1 VKLTDLDLNKLS
13 IFLAVADSGG
23 VGKAA
28 KRLGRTSSAVSQSIS
43 GLEAA
48 LGAPLF
54 DRVGKRLVLTR
65 GGQALRERVAASEQL
80 LEQGVT
86 ELRGDAGEPSGIVRL
101 GTYLGFPRQRL
112 CALLL
117 EFTRLH
123 PRASVRVVHAPGR
136 ELERRLQNN
145 RLDFVLSFGA
155 AAPAGSPLVSTRLFS
170 QELVLVA
177 SDRHFE
183 AGFSLDVLGSTPIVD
198 YYPSDPLIERW
209 LAHHYPRRV
218 PSFRVRF
225 WAATTDLVLELLLEG
240 AGAGVLPRH
249 VARAHLESGEL
260 VELGPKQ
267 KPMVDP
273 IWLQEPRGAHR
284 DVTLRAFRAVARRVA
299 NAEARERQR

>member
-1 VKLTDLDLNKLS
+1 MKLTDLDLNKLGV
-13 IFLAVADSGG
+13 FLAVADSGG

-43 GLEAA
+43 GLETA

-80 LEQGVT
+80 LEQGVM
-86 ELRGDAGEPSGIVRL
+86 ELRGEAGEPSGIVRL
-101 GTYLGFPRQRL
+101 GAYLGFPRQRL

-117 EFTRLH
+117 EFTRAH
-123 PRASVRVVHAPGR
+123 PRASVRVAHAPGR

-145 RLDFVLSFGA
+145 QLDFVLSFGA
-155 AAPAGSPLVSTRLFS
+155 AVPAGSPLVATRLFS

-177 SDRHFE
+177 SNRHFE
-183 AGFSLDVLGSTPIVD
+183 AGFSLDVLGRTPIVD

-209 LAHHYPRRV
+209 LAHHYPRHV
-218 PSFRVRF
+218 PSYGVRF

-249 VARAHLESGEL
+249 VARAHLASAEL
-260 VELGPKQ
+260 AELGPTQ
-267 KPMVDP
+267 RPMVDP

-284 DVTLRAFRAVARRVA
+284 DITLRAFRAVARRVA
-299 NAEARERQR
+299 NAEPR

>member
-13 IFLAVADSGG
+13 VFLAVADSGG

-43 GLEAA
+43 GLETA

-80 LEQGVT
+80 LEQGVM
-86 ELRGDAGEPSGIVRL
+86 EVVRL
-101 GTYLGFPRQRL
+101 GAYLGFPRQRL

-183 AGFSLDVLGSTPIVD
+183 AGFSLDVLGRTPIVD

-218 PSFRVRF
+218 QSCRVRF

-249 VARAHLESGEL
+249 VARTHLESGEL

-267 KPMVDP
+267 RPMVDP

-299 NAEARERQR
+299 NAEPR

>member
-13 IFLAVADSGG
+13 IFLLVADSGG

-43 GLEAA
+43 GLETA

-65 GGQALRERVAASEQL
+65 GGQTLRERVAASEQL

-86 ELRGDAGEPSGIVRL
+86 ELRGEVGEPSGVVRL
-101 GTYLGFPRQRL
+101 GAYLGFPRQRL

-117 EFTRLH
+117 DFTRLH

-145 RLDFVLSFGA
+145 RLDFVLAFGA

-177 SDRHFE
+177 SDGHFE
-183 AGFSLDVLGSTPIVD
+183 AGFSLDVLGRTPIVD

-218 PSFRVRF
+218 PTFCVRF
-225 WAATTDLVLELLLEG
+225 WAATTDLVLELLLRG

-249 VARAHLESGEL
+249 VARAHLERAEL

-267 KPMVDP
+267 RPLVDP

-299 NAEARERQR
+299 NAEPR